1 MDQSA
6 SNTSPSNN
14 PCFSQEK
21 KKIRVIIK
29 EQRKVMKFKFVE
41 FLNCKFIYN
50 PNIHQEDEHILIL
63 WYGAYKELTKFIDK
77 MTNRGYFVFTIDT
90 TGKSFHI

>member
-1 MDQSA
+1 
-6 SNTSPSNN
+6 
-14 PCFSQEK
+14 
-21 KKIRVIIK
+21 
-29 EQRKVMKFKFVE
+29 MKFKFVE

-90 TGKSFHI
+90 TGKSFHIWASPLDDKICNMYTRCYLLNQ